1 MRAHLLRRTVVVGSA
16 RRASARLA
24 AGAAVAVAAVA
35 LASCSAADPSV
46 DPSISSSAGIRT
58 SPVTRGDLSES
69 ISFSGVLTYDHPFE
83 AVFQKMVTVTTT
95 TVVGG
100 GGPGGGPGG
109 GGATAATTNRTTVT
123 SPATGTITWVAPA
136 ASVLGSG
143 DVLYRVDN
151 VPVVF
156 VEGDGV
162 LWRDLKVG
170 DTGDDVQAVE
180 SAFVALGYDPS
191 GTVTIDQKFTSL
203 SRSMIQRFEAAY
215 GLTKTT
221 SFPYATVV
229 MRPSDAIVTAIALAV
244 GDTVTTGDS
253 VLTISDTSRI
263 VTFSLAPADR
273 NKIAVGDAVTMRLST
288 GKNVSG
294 IVASISSGLDAT
306 TNEYDVVA
314 SVSEP
319 IEGLGDKVDVTVKA
333 SVPLATGALLV
344 PSTALVVRD
353 DGTTTVAVLR
363 EGVVVAVVVT
373 VIATAGQNSAVSSL
387 DLAEGDAIVVT

>member
-1 MRAHLLRRTVVVGSA
+1 M
-16 RRASARLA
+16 
-24 AGAAVAVAAVA
+24 
-35 LASCSAADPSV
+35 
-46 DPSISSSAGIRT
+46 
-58 SPVTRGDLSES
+58 
-69 ISFSGVLTYDHPFE
+69 
-83 AVFQKMVTVTTT
+83 
-95 TVVGG
+95 
-100 GGPGGGPGG
+100 
-109 GGATAATTNRTTVT
+109 
-123 SPATGTITWVAPA
+123 
-136 ASVLGSG
+136 
-143 DVLYRVDN
+143 
-151 VPVVF
+151 
-156 VEGDGV
+156 EGDGV

-180 SAFVALGYDPS
+180 SALVALGYDPS

-203 SRSMIQRFEAAY
+203 SRSMFQRFEAAY

-229 MRPSDAIVTAIALAV
+229 MRPSDAIVTGIALVV

-314 SVSEP
+314 SVFEP

-333 SVPLATGALLV
+333 SVPLATAALLV

-353 DGTTTVAVLR
+353 DGTTTVNVVKD
-363 EGVVVAVVVT
+363 GVVAAVVVT
-373 VIATAGQNSAVSSL
+373 VIATAGQNSAVNSA
-387 DLAEGDAIVVT
+387 DLAEGDAVVVT